1 MTIFYNFKVFPSR
14 AMVNIG
20 ILVSEDYS
28 MSTKGI
34 ILATFGSIY
43 GEAVEKSVGSMEAKI
58 KKAYPDAIVRR
69 VFLADALIEKWN
81 DKYEVPV
88 QSLNAAL
95 NDLKD
100 KGVNDVFVLPFA
112 LVADQC
118 YQKMRKAIA
127 AFNYGSDRNAMRIHV
142 GKPLLSSLGVKNYAD
157 DYVATIDAIMKHV
170 NIRALNKSVLL
181 MANGQ
186 NQLEFSAL
194 QLKCLYGN
202 GQNVAVFTSNGFP
215 NFKQALTLLER
226 LDHKEV
232 LVVPLALIGSEHLM
246 DFLGGDRSDS
256 VATLLTEEGYGVAIW
271 NEGLGENPFI
281 QELFLKHLAQSVRMI
296 ERKQQAVNQERS
308 AAKANHL
315 AV

>member
-1 MTIFYNFKVFPSR
+1 
-14 AMVNIG
+14 
-20 ILVSEDYS
+20 